1 MFFTAKSERY
11 KVFGK
16 VTFPCGIFSINEPLI
31 FGLPLMLNVMTI
43 IPFIVCPIVVSSVGY
58 LLMKL
63 HIITPY
69 IGILG
74 TGSLPPF
81 IHGMVNGS
89 ISAGIY
95 ELVAVVL
102 SCVIWYPFFKML
114 DKQALE
120 EETKMKEEKGN
131 D

>member
-1 MFFTAKSERY
+1 
-11 KVFGK
+11 
-16 VTFPCGIFSINEPLI
+16 
-31 FGLPLMLNVMTI
+31 MLNVMTI

-63 HIITPY
+63 HIIAPY

-74 TGSLPPF
+74 LGSLPPF

-120 EETKMKEEKGN
+120 EENRIKEEKAN